1 MNLTCNGALMIVACA
16 SVPLATSGTMHWQAR
31 PQGLQFPQPHLPHAY
46 MKHGALVLGASL
58 PRSSCGAVGMTV
70 GRVMNKRHIRRLN
83 RKQIVT
89 WLA

>member
-46 MKHGALVLGASL
+46 MKLGALVLGVQCSPSPL
-58 PRSSCGAVGMTV
+58 PHLGACCRCPGAPVGLWV
-70 GRVMNKRHIRRLN
+70 
-83 RKQIVT
+83 
-89 WLA
+89 